1 MKKLRIGLTA
11 LAVIL
16 AGSLSAFSVLP
27 GNVNKDSN
35 TTYVYTS
42 SAQTIQARENPANYL
57 KGTQLCSGS
66 GDECRVI
73 LNQDF
78 GTHPDFSNVT
88 FDSNGFPS
96 GGSAFVSNEQQTPI
110 P

>member
-1 MKKLRIGLTA
+1 MKKLRTGLA
-11 LAVIL
+11 AAAVIL
-16 AGSLSAFSVLP
+16 AGSLSAFSILP
-27 GNVNKDSN
+27 VNKDSN

-42 SAQTIQARENPANYL
+42 SDQTIQAREDPANYL

-88 FDSNGFPS
+88 FDSNGFPN
-96 GGSAFVSNEQQTPI
+96 GGTAFVSNEQQTPI